1 LILAYWRAR
10 HCPRQLSKESQTF
23 PVRLATLKDIF
34 EPVCD
39 EVAIP
44 PDASSVQ
51 DALATKI
58 LRAGEAIESE
68 MILALTAIQTAMKGR
83 R

>member
-1 LILAYWRAR
+1 LARVPLSLAAFQR
-10 HCPRQLSKESQTF
+10 VASASLNASPR
-23 PVRLATLKDIF
+23 PRIF
-34 EPVCD
+34 FETVCD

-44 PDASSVQ
+44 PDASSDG

-58 LRAGEAIESE
+58 LRAGEEAIESE
-68 MILALTAIQTAMKGR
+68 MILALTVMQTAMKGR